1 MKVLFIG
8 GTGLISTAVTKL
20 SSKRDMD
27 LYILNRGNRNH
38 DLPDHVH
45 PIQGDIYDVDN
56 MKKILNDLS
65 FDVVVEWIG
74 FTVEHVMRDYT
85 LFKGKTKQ
93 YVFISTAAAYV
104 KPVPFLPVTEDTP
117 LGNQYWEYGRNK
129 QKCEEYL
136 MNLNDPSFHVTIIRP
151 SHTYDDRALIFQ
163 IPNYAYPYT
172 LLYRMI
178 HDLPIVLV
186 GDGNTKWT
194 LTHHEDFAEAFLDI
208 LGNEKTYHQAY
219 HLTSEFVYTWN
230 EITMSLYNALSKQPN
245 IIYLP
250 YEIIE
255 KHFPEFEGALIGDN
269 MNDAIFD
276 NSKIK
281 KVTPHYQSTI
291 DYRDVAKKAVFYY
304 LNHLEAQVIDES
316 YMKRYD
322 DLVKEYNNIM
332 KK

>member
-20 SSKRDMD
+20 SASRDID
-27 LYILNRGNRNH
+27 LYLLNRGQRSL
-38 DLPDHVH
+38 DVPQHVKH
-45 PIQGDIYDVDN
+45 IKGDIYDIKN
-56 MKKILNDLS
+56 MKEILNDLS
-65 FDVVVEWIG
+65 FDVVVQWIG
-74 FTVEHVMRDYT
+74 FTKDHLMRDYE

-93 YVFISTAAAYV
+93 YVFISTAAAYT
-104 KPVPFLPVTEDTP
+104 KPVPFLPITEDIP
-117 LGNQYWEYGRNK
+117 LGNIYWEYGRNK

-136 MNLNDPSFHVTIIRP
+136 MSLNDPTFNVTIIRP
-151 SHTYDDRALIFQ
+151 SHTYDDHALIFQ
-163 IPNYAYPYT
+163 VPNYVYPYT

-186 GDGNTKWT
+186 GDGTSKWT

-208 LGNEKTYHQAY
+208 LGNEKTYGEAY

-230 EITMSLYNALSKQPN
+230 EITMSLYDVLGKKPN

-250 YEIIE
+250 YEKI
-255 KHFPEFEGALIGDN
+255 KPHFPEFEGALLGDN

-281 KVTPHYQSTI
+281 KVAPHYQSKI
-291 DYRDVAKKAVFYY
+291 DYKDIAKKAVSYY
-304 LNHLEAQVIDES
+304 LTHPEAQVIDES
-316 YMKRYD
+316 YMKRYN
-322 DLVKEYNNIM
+322 DLVNDFIK
-332 KK
+332 